1 MMNTIKDFLLY
12 PILDTAYVP
21 ISQVETRLEE
31 VIQGGASIIQ
41 LRDKTGT
48 SRKLHELAL
57 KCREVTARFHIPLI
71 INDRLDIAQAVKA
84 DGVHLGQDDLPVRA
98 ARKILGPHKIIGV
111 SVINLEEARQGY
123 EDGADYVSIS
133 PVFPTVSK
141 SNTRE
146 PAGMEVLRQVK
157 AALPIPVIAI
167 GGIKEENLGQVFA
180 TGCDGVAV
188 ISAIFAQ
195 QNVRKA
201 TLRLR
206 TKITEVYEGR
216 RNI

>member
-1 MMNTIKDFLLY
+1 MSNINEDLSLY
-12 PILDTAYVP
+12 PIIDTAYVP
-21 ISQVETRLEE
+21 LSQVETRLEE

-41 LRDKTGT
+41 LRDKNGT
-48 SRKLHELAL
+48 SRKLYELAL
-57 KCREVTARFHIPLI
+57 KCREITASFNIPLI

-84 DGVHLGQDDLPVRA
+84 DGVHLGQDDLPVRV
-98 ARKILGPHKIIGV
+98 ARKILGPHKFIGV
-111 SVINLEEARQGY
+111 SVINLEEARRGY

-141 SNTRE
+141 NDIRE
-146 PAGMEVLRQVK
+146 PAGLEVLRQVK

-167 GGIKEENLGQVFA
+167 GGITEENLGRVFA

-195 QNVRKA
+195 QNVKEA
-201 TLRLR
+201 TRRLK

-216 RNI
+216 NM